1 MELELKHLAP
11 YLPYRLKWSL
21 QEMTVFVMTGITSS
35 TLYTDRGTVLTWPKN
50 PDLPIALFPLLRPL
64 SDLTKPINIDG
75 NCFHP
80 ILFLAELAI
89 QNENVKPEI
98 KNSVSFGFDYKI
110 VQKPFGKILKV
121 TRLDEWILII
131 SFNEPERCKHYIFE
145 KLIEWHFDVF
155 GLIDQGLALPLI

>member
-1 MELELKHLAP
+1 MKLEIKHLAA
-11 YLPYRLKWSL
+11 YLPYGLKVSNNTHPDDVNL
-21 QEMTVFVMTGITSS
+21 VTGLRDETYFTKQNSR
-35 TLYTDRGTVLTWPKN
+35 YAYGDVENCK
-50 PDLPIALFPLLRPL
+50 PLLRPL
-64 SDLTKPINIDG
+64 SDLTKPININGD
-75 NCFHP
+75 CFHP
-80 ILFLAELAI
+80 ILFLAELAM

-155 GLIDQGLALPLI
+155 GLIDKGLALPLI